1 MATPFGRIPPMT
13 TTPDLFRAHAIAHGL
28 SREELQAD
36 PFLQF
41 QDWFEAAI
49 AIVNQ
54 YLKV

>member
-1 MATPFGRIPPMT
+1 MT

-49 AIVNQ
+49 ATVYQ
-54 YLKV
+54 YLRV

>member
-1 MATPFGRIPPMT
+1 MT
-13 TTPDLFRAHAIAHGL
+13 TTPEPFRARAMAHGL
-28 SREELQAD
+28 SREELKAD

-54 YLKV
+54 YLRV